1 MTAHI
6 STKRDVLATFC
17 RRRHISRLAVFGA
30 ATRGDF
36 RPDSDVGV
44 LVEFEDGHVPGLDFM
59 TIERELSKLLNHQVD
74 LITRKFVIPWAR
86 RSETRPVRRSENR
99 PPEGRSFYVV
109 YVDDS
114 KTDPANDSVSRPGPA
129 SARTDQR
136 GCPARD
142 EPRVVQRI
150 TMPPLGRAAF
160 ACDSFSLSW

>member
-74 LITRKFVIPWAR
+74 LITRKFVIPTLRDHVLTSIQVLYTA
-86 RSETRPVRRSENR
+86 
-99 PPEGRSFYVV
+99 PPELNNVRAVSQRGR
-109 YVDDS
+109 
-114 KTDPANDSVSRPGPA
+114 VSRSREARCGSGPLRL
-129 SARTDQR
+129 SRRLED
-136 GCPARD
+136 D
-142 EPRVVQRI
+142 IDRVE
-150 TMPPLGRAAF
+150 
-160 ACDSFSLSW
+160 D